1 MSRAYTTRRLG
12 IVQAIVSKLKDI
24 NGSGAYL
31 TDLNENVSP
40 RLKFWDEVE
49 VFPTVHLNAGSE
61 TREYQAGGY
70 KDRFLSITL
79 RCYVQAEDA
88 VEALDELME
97 DVETVLEENSRLEYF
112 DRTNTGQFTQQIT
125 IVSIETDEGVLEPM
139 GVGEMLIEVRYQKMQ
154 ARAKVHVLA
163 FSR

>member
-12 IVQAIVSKLKDI
+12 IITALVEKLKLIDGTE
-24 NGSGAYL
+24 NFLS
-31 TDLNENVSP
+31 NVNSNVSP

-49 VFPTVHLNAGSE
+49 EFPAIHLNAGSE

-70 KDRFLSITL
+70 KDRFLSVTV

-97 DVETVLEENSRLEYF
+97 DVETVLEENSRLAYL
-112 DRTNTGQFTQQIT
+112 DRTSTTQYTQQIT
-125 IVSIETDEGVLEPM
+125 IVSLDTDEGVLEPM
-139 GVGEMLIEVRYQKMQ
+139 GVGEMLLEVRY
-154 ARAKVHVLA
+154 
-163 FSR
+163 